1 MTKQFLPFLQLL
13 NRKMNNID
21 DKRQVFTKNRLIMK
35 KEHTLSMAF
44 YHAFKGLQNFFLQ
57 ERNGKI
63 QLLVACTIVAAAFAF
78 KISPIEWVIV
88 LLCIGLVLA
97 LEMINSAIEKLCDLV
112 HRDFHP
118 VIKIVKDVS
127 AAGVLWVSIVSTTIG
142 CIIFIPKIIALL

>member
-1 MTKQFLPFLQLL
+1 
-13 NRKMNNID
+13 MNNID